1 MSTPS
6 ASALTPPE
14 QFAQRIAQALSQE
27 RCDRIVLA
35 NPAAAL
41 GDLQRIQARPV
52 RLKGE
57 PHLSVVFRH
66 ATKDITQNLPPDAA
80 IADVMVRCG
89 LTGFRNAHLF
99 TTDGQEVQLAFSR
112 KGKATLRVSGQV
124 ASLPKALAVSAEPSE
139 QVPKQTQQAHNRS
152 KQRWIA
158 QDRPFLRALGVTDA
172 QGQIVPAMSRKWK
185 QINKFVEIFASAVSK
200 SALAKQQA
208 LHVVD
213 FGSGKGYLTFAVH
226 DWLQH
231 SQQMAAKVT
240 GVELR
245 DDLVALCQGVIQ
257 QLGIEGMYYEQGD
270 VRHYHPDALDVVIAL
285 HACDVATDHAIE
297 LGIRAGAQII
307 LCSPCCHKEL
317 RPQLLSPHPLR
328 PILKHGIHQGQA
340 AEMLT
345 DGLRALLLEACGY
358 DTQVFE
364 FISLE
369 HTSKNKMILAIKRD
383 ASQSAEPIWQ
393 EIADLK
399 AFYGIQTQCLER
411 LLATNR
417 KP

>member
-1 MSTPS
+1 MSTS
-6 ASALTPPE
+6 SVLTPPE
-14 QFAQRIAQALSQE
+14 QFAQRIAQALSEE

-35 NPAAAL
+35 NAAAAL

-57 PHLSVVFRH
+57 PHLSLVFRH
-66 ATKDITQNLPPDAA
+66 STKDITQNLAVEAA
-80 IADVMVRCG
+80 IADLITRCG
-89 LTGFRNAHLF
+89 PSCFRNAHLF

-112 KGKATLRVSGQV
+112 KGKSSLRVGSQAPAKPHATSAANPAP
-124 ASLPKALAVSAEPSE
+124 ASAAPSE
-139 QVPKQTQQAHNRS
+139 QAHNRS
-152 KQRWIA
+152 KQRWIG

-172 QGQIVPAMSRKWK
+172 QGQVVPAMSRKWK
-185 QINKFVEIFASAVSK
+185 QINKFVEIFAGAVSK
-200 SALAKQQA
+200 SALANKQA

-231 SQQMAAKVT
+231 TQQMSAKVT

-257 QLGIEGMYYEQGD
+257 QLGIEGMHYEQGD

-297 LGIRAGAQII
+297 LGVRAGAQII

-364 FISLE
+364 FIALE
-369 HTSKNKMILAIKRD
+369 HTSKNKMILAIKREVPQ
-383 ASQSAEPIWQ
+383 AAEPIWQ

-399 AFYGIQTQCLER
+399 AFYGIQTQCLEQ
-411 LLATNR
+411 LLETYR